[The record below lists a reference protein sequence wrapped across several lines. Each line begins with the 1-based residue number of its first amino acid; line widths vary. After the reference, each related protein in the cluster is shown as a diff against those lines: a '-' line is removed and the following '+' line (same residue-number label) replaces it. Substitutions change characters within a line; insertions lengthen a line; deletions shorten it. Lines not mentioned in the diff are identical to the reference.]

1 MGARL
6 KAGEWASD
14 FLPDRPQHSIRQVQI
29 QRDVVQH
36 QAVTPPTV
44 QMVEYGLVLLWRR
57 PGKQAHNGFEVGHAR
72 KIKQFA
78 DNGVVTRD
86 LCVFK
91 PIGSTPSRD
100 DQV

>member
-72 KIKQFA
+72 KINPNFPLA
-78 DNGVVTRD
+78 RARRVMGGEFDR
-86 LCVFK
+86 
-91 PIGSTPSRD
+91 
-100 DQV
+100 